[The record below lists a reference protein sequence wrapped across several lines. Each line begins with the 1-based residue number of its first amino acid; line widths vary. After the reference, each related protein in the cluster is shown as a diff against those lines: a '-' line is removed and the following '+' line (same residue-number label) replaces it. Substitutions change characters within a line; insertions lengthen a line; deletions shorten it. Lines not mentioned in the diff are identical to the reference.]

1 MQLRQLVGAAEHTR
15 KELHGKNIHKCIEG
29 TTEQKLNLSDCR
41 NLCYKGG
48 KGQISQVVGKIG
60 KENLVGLL
68 MEKLENDKGPNY
80 NLSQT
85 TVTLCFPSCH
95 RQTFF
100 KLGKVHWMEE
110 NWGG

>member
-1 MQLRQLVGAAEHTR
+1 M
-15 KELHGKNIHKCIEG
+15 
-29 TTEQKLNLSDCR
+29 
-41 NLCYKGG
+41 
-48 KGQISQVVGKIG
+48 VGKIG

-95 RQTFF
+95 RQTFR
-100 KLGKVHWMEE
+100 LQAGKSGLDGREVGWLKIAEE
-110 NWGG
+110 RGIMGEMTTEKYSLI